1 MKEKF
6 KLSKLEKSW
15 ILYDVANSAFTLLV
29 STLLPIYFNALA
41 TSAGLDEDLYLSYWG
56 YAGSIATILVA
67 FIVVAIDL
75 LIREPI
81 GLGTILDAL
90 LVGIFHDMFDAIGL
104 VPTIHNP
111 LIGVPVM
118 LVGMVVMS
126 YSQYL
131 YMSACLGCGPRDALL
146 VGLGKKLRRLPIGL
160 VSILL
165 TAVVTCVGFL
175 LGGSVGIGTVLF
187 LLCSGAVMQL
197 VFSLIRFEPRN
208 LTHMG
213 LHQMLDFRK

>member
-1 MKEKF
+1 
-6 KLSKLEKSW
+6 
-15 ILYDVANSAFTLLV
+15 
-29 STLLPIYFNALA
+29 
-41 TSAGLDEDLYLSYWG
+41 
-56 YAGSIATILVA
+56 VA

-90 LVGIFHDMFDAIGL
+90 LVGIFHDMFDAINL

-118 LVGMVVMS
+118 LAGMVVMS

-131 YMSACLGCGPRDALL
+131 YMSACFGCGPRDALL

-187 LLCSGAVMQL
+187 LLCNGAVMQL

-213 LHQMLDFRK
+213 LHQMVEFKK

>member
-1 MKEKF
+1 MR
-6 KLSKLEKSW
+6 LTTSP
-15 ILYDVANSAFTLLV
+15 IDLLRR
-29 STLLPIYFNALA
+29 TALA
-41 TSAGLDEDLYLSYWG
+41 TAGLFVFAIGNYLTVQANVGQAPWNVFQLGLTNYLPMTYGQVS
-56 YAGSIATILVA
+56 ILVA

-90 LVGIFHDMFDAIGL
+90 LVGIFHDMFDAINL

-111 LIGVPVM
+111 ILGVPVM
-118 LVGMVVMS
+118 LAGMVILA

-131 YMSACLGCGPRDALL
+131 YMSARFGCGPRDALL
-146 VGLGKKLRRLPIGL
+146 VGLGKRLRRMPIGL

-165 TAVVTCVGFL
+165 TAAVTCVGFL
-175 LGGSVGIGTVLF
+175 MGGSVGIGTVLF
-187 LLCSGAVMQL
+187 LLCNGAVMQL
-197 VFSLIRFEPRN
+197 VFNLIHFEPRN

-213 LHQMLDFRK
+213 LHEMISLKK

>member
-1 MKEKF
+1 MR
-6 KLSKLEKSW
+6 LALP
-15 ILYDVANSAFTLLV
+15 V
-29 STLLPIYFNALA
+29 SDLIRRSALA
-41 TSAGLDEDLYLSYWG
+41 TGGLFVFAIGNYLTVQANVGQAPWNVFQLGLTNYLPMTYGQIS
-56 YAGSIATILVA
+56 ILVA

-118 LVGMVVMS
+118 LAGMVVMS

-197 VFSLIRFEPRN
+197 VFTLIRFEPRN